1 MEQVAEKGDQLDL
14 LRATKYIV
22 HYFDKNGALRS
33 GRLIRKIEK
42 GSQKGMCIVKDW
54 EGHRVV
60 PDKVRNIECITE

>member
-1 MEQVAEKGDQLDL
+1 MEHVAEKGDQLDL

-42 GSQKGMCIVKDW
+42 GSRKGMVVVSDS
-54 EGHRVV
+54 EGRQFI
-60 PDKVRNIECITE
+60 PNRIRNIE